1 MCWGLLTIFN
11 EGTYLTFKSI
21 FHKAHNLFYFDCEIT
36 IESVPGTNQYQA
48 IRIKSLA
55 PGNNG
60 GLWWGSNPRR
70 PHYESDVQPTAQ
82 RRPFINQASSLNKVM
97 HHYSFFRSF
106 FLSFFLSS
114 FLSFSLSFCLSL
126 FTYLFIYFIL
136 LSLLFVYLYFF
147 IIIGIILIWIIFYF
161 SFLLLFII
169 TFVIIVRSI
178 IISSFVIGIIIIRN

>member
-48 IRIKSLA
+48 IRIKYLA
-55 PGNNG
+55 QWNNG
-60 GLWWGSNPRR
+60 GLWLGSNPRR

-82 RRPFINQASSLNKVM
+82 RRSFINQASSLNKVM

-114 FLSFSLSFCLSL
+114 FLSFFLSFILSL
-126 FTYLFIYFIL
+126 LIYLFILFYYHYSLFI
-136 LSLLFVYLYFF
+136 YT
-147 IIIGIILIWIIFYF
+147 
-161 SFLLLFII
+161 FLL
-169 TFVIIVRSI
+169 
-178 IISSFVIGIIIIRN
+178 

>member
-1 MCWGLLTIFN
+1 M
-11 EGTYLTFKSI
+11 TFKSI

-97 HHYSFFRSF
+97 HHYSFFRSL
-106 FLSFFLSS
+106 FLSFF
-114 FLSFSLSFCLSL
+114 LSFCLSL
-126 FTYLFIYFIL
+126 FTYLFIYLFHLIIIIICLFIFFYYNWNYFNL
-136 LSLLFVYLYFF
+136 NNFLFFIF
-147 IIIGIILIWIIFYF
+147 IIIHYYICYYC
-161 SFLLLFII
+161 
-169 TFVIIVRSI
+169 
-178 IISSFVIGIIIIRN
+178 